1 MKRKYTL
8 LFNVLIITFLY
19 GCGYEPVYSSKDLL
33 FKINKVTHT
42 SNKINNQITRSL
54 KSISNDE
61 VTNTLDLELNSNKEK
76 IIVSKNKNGDP
87 KIFEL
92 RILVNIQVNNKKK
105 TFLEKQVY
113 KNIENK
119 FELNE
124 YEIQIEKQI
133 ITRLST
139 KLYFFYW
146 NLNDS

>member
-1 MKRKYTL
+1 MKRKYIL
-8 LFNVLIITFLY
+8 LINILIITILY
-19 GCGYEPVYSSKDLL
+19 GCGYKPVYSSKDLL
-33 FKINKVTHT
+33 FKINKITHDN
-42 SNKINNQITRSL
+42 SKINNQIARSL

-61 VTNTLDLELNSNKEK
+61 TTNTLNLELNSNKEK

-133 ITRLST
+133 IT
-139 KLYFFYW
+139 KVIDEVIFF
-146 NLNDS
+146 LLEFK

>member
-1 MKRKYTL
+1 MKIKYIL
-8 LFNVLIITFLY
+8 LINILIITLLY
-19 GCGYEPVYSSKDLL
+19 GCGYKPVYSSKDLL
-33 FKINKVTHT
+33 FKINKVNHDN
-42 SNKINNQITRSL
+42 SKISNQIARSL

-61 VTNTLDLELNSNKEK
+61 TTNTLNLELNSNKEK

-87 KIFEL
+87 EIFEL

-133 ITRLST
+133 IT
-139 KLYFFYW
+139 KVIDEVIFF
-146 NLNDS
+146 LLELK